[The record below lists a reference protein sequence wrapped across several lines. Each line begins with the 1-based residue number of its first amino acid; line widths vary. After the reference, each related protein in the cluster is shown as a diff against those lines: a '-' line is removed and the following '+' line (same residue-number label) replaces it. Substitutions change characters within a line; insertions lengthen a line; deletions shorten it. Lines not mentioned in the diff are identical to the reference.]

1 MRIDAINNFLGNPN
15 AEKIRLNGRYNH
27 LPTLEFHDSFI
38 PTTGCFVGETPFPA
52 PDEHVD
58 AARVS
63 SGLAKLIGCFSERDQ
78 TIIRNYYGAGK
89 TNAEIAKIVGLCVSR
104 TAQRHRI
111 ILRRM
116 RCTQSAL
123 DLAPAID
130 GLDHH
135 TT

>member
-1 MRIDAINNFLGNPN
+1 MRIDAVNNFLDNPN

-58 AARVS
+58 AVRVS
-63 SGLAKLIGCFSERDQ
+63 SGLDKILERFPERDQ

-89 TNAEIAKIVGLCVSR
+89 TNAEIAKIVGLCVSSA
-104 TAQRHRI
+104 AQRHRI
-111 ILRRM
+111 ILKRM
-116 RCTQSAL
+116 RETQPVL
-123 DLAPAID
+123 DLAPVINY
-130 GLDHH
+130 
-135 TT
+135 

>member
-1 MRIDAINNFLGNPN
+1 MRIDAINNFLDNPN

-27 LPTLEFHDSFI
+27 LPTLVEFHDSFI
-38 PTTGCFVGETPFPA
+38 PTTGCFFVGETPFPA

-58 AARVS
+58 AVRVS
-63 SGLAKLIGCFSERDQ
+63 SGLDKILERFPERDQ
-78 TIIRNYYGAGK
+78 TIIRNYYVAGK
-89 TNAEIAKIVGLCVSR
+89 SNAEIAKIIGVSVSG

-130 GLDHH
+130 LPH
-135 TT
+135 TD

>member
-58 AARVS
+58 DARVS
-63 SGLAKLIGCFSERDQ
+63 SALDKMLGCFSERDQ

-111 ILRRM
+111 ILQRM
-116 RCTQSAL
+116 RATQPVL

-130 GLDHH
+130 LPH
-135 TT
+135 TD